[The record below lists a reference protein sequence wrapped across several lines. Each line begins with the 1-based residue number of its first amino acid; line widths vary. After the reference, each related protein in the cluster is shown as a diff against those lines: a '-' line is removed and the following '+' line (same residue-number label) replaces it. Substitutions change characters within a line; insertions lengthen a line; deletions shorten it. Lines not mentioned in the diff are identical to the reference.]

1 MSRNLPQKLSV
12 PLSQLTRT
20 IQTDEI
26 TVKTFCFNDHSSFAP
41 LPGRI
46 AVLVL
51 DLDLITRL
59 ERREL
64 PSSSGQSL
72 LHREFPLT
80 VSLRSGV
87 RRLSPLL
94 SGEELSWLERQGVTE
109 NSSVQDLSWREAS
122 DGTGSVPVSQQ
133 SFDQSVSVQGASLGD
148 VATDQSLGMFD
159 CQFCS
164 LVSPRVVG
172 SGDTMDNSPPRAE
185 IFKNFRCEDSGSVTG
200 EGCRDPVQGDVFPE
214 NFDDIFT
221 LVLS

>member
-26 TVKTFCFNDHSSFAP
+26 TVKTFCFNDHSSLAP

-122 DGTGSVPVSQQ
+122 DGTGSVSVSQQ
-133 SFDQSVSVQGASLGD
+133 SSDQSVSVQGASLGD
-148 VATDQSLGMFD
+148 ITADQSFGVFD
-159 CQFCS
+159 CELCS
-164 LVSPRVVG
+164 LVCSRIVCCRDP
-172 SGDTMDNSPPRAE
+172 MDDPPSRAE
-185 IFKNFRCEDSGSVTG
+185 IFKDFGREDSGSVTG
-200 EGCRDPVQGDVFPE
+200 ECRRNSIQ
-214 NFDDIFT
+214 
-221 LVLS
+221 